1 MLEECILSLRLDLIM
16 LRLKFASWLYAYS
29 LWKSIKFSRS
39 FCKNISANKQTGRVK
54 IRNFLAWRDGIEL
67 KKGEILF
74 PILIFLQSIFRFIQ
88 FVLSWELSRR
98 CSSLW
103 YGWRVLD
110 ADGENLHNVHHLSGG
125 NSIFLFFFIR
135 SLQLQLT
142 TRTSKLKP
150 FARVIQLPIASSS
163 TTSGEDEKKFL
174 CSHNEIELYGCLV

>member
-1 MLEECILSLRLDLIM
+1 M
-16 LRLKFASWLYAYS
+16 
-29 LWKSIKFSRS
+29 
-39 FCKNISANKQTGRVK
+39 
-54 IRNFLAWRDGIEL
+54 
-67 KKGEILF
+67 
-74 PILIFLQSIFRFIQ
+74 
-88 FVLSWELSRR
+88 LSWELSRR

-163 TTSGEDEKKFL
+163 TMSGEDEKKFFMLSQWNRALRLPRVVYSTALPWKEVNIAEGFSSLQSLISFDFVHKHEEKSLQMAKAIHFHPFLSL
-174 CSHNEIELYGCLV
+174 CYFELNFLEKFEQVTRAFFCWVKSEMA